1 MSEKEQVIGTI
12 LNVQNNLVNA
22 TENIQTNLINTIKNA
37 QNNIITSISQTPSYL
52 YSLVLPNATFERNSN
67 GGILSFDR
75 FTEDYSIIQF
85 SDRPFRESKNITMS
99 EFINLFKTSGINSFQ
114 EDPPNGVLLHDEEQR
129 TYSIKLFENNLNELD
144 VVKFRLDLLQGQ
156 THNLRK
162 ITGHM
167 SFFVDSGSDASYIH
181 QYTDSFCYIFKKSNT
196 KFNTISSLLDPAYSY
211 ITLNSNDISKNIL
224 WVQLVSDVSKE
235 IQPTDNRSIKVQL
248 IEGTGPNTNDTKV
261 LYNDK
266 YYHFTIEKQ
275 YQVNLTAGLILQGP
289 HVN

>member
-1 MSEKEQVIGTI
+1 MSDEEKVMEEQVIETI
-12 LNVQNNLVNA
+12 LNVQNNLVNT

-144 VVKFRLDLLQGQ
+144 VVKFHLNLLPGQ
-156 THNLRK
+156 THNLNN
-162 ITGHM
+162 ITGRI
-167 SFFVDSGSDASYIH
+167 SFFVDDGSDARIKTKYTIKTGTPPFYIATKNNSRFKT
-181 QYTDSFCYIFKKSNT
+181 QPINAEYVAYPDSNELMFYTINIQSIDIK
-196 KFNTISSLLDPAYSY
+196 
-211 ITLNSNDISKNIL
+211 NDIETSKIIRVNLIG
-224 WVQLVSDVSKE
+224 SNGD
-235 IQPTDNRSIKVQL
+235 SIEFKYK
-248 IEGTGPNTNDTKV
+248 N
-261 LYNDK
+261 K
-266 YYHFTIEKQ
+266 YYLFTVTGD
-275 YQVNLTAGLILQGP
+275 YQIVNNKLELA
-289 HVN
+289 